1 LVLRTTSHVKII
13 QSATDDAKHVCT
25 STYGQCPTVTV
36 HGRTDLT
43 FPYIPA
49 HLYYPLFELL
59 KNSMRAVVEFHQ
71 TDNLPPIRVI
81 VADHE
86 ENEDVSLKISDE
98 GGGIKRSFM
107 PKVWSYTFTTV
118 TKDVWEENVYADF
131 GRNTPMAGFGYGL
144 PLSRL
149 YSRYFGGDL
158 QLLSMEGYGTDAYL
172 QIPRIGDVHEPI
184 V

>member
-1 LVLRTTSHVKII
+1 
-13 QSATDDAKHVCT
+13 
-25 STYGQCPTVTV
+25 
-36 HGRTDLT
+36 
-43 FPYIPA
+43 
-49 HLYYPLFELL
+49 
-59 KNSMRAVVEFHQ
+59 MRAVVEFHQ
-71 TDNLPPIRVI
+71 TEKLPPIRVI

-107 PKVWSYTFTTV
+107 HKVWSYAFTTV
-118 TKDVWEENVYADF
+118 TKDVWEQNVYADF
-131 GRNTPMAGFGYGL
+131 GRDTPMAGFGYGL

-172 QIPRIGDVHEPI
+172 QIPRIGDVDEPI